1 MMQHQMRALLFND
14 YGPLPAQQAAAAAQ
28 HPMLAPRPIDAATM
42 GYHNFPPSDSA
53 SPGPS
58 QTINASQ
65 FYYPTPS
72 VQVPQAWP
80 AHPEEQD
87 GQGRIPST
95 AVNYSQYQNCQTLA
109 ASDEESSQYMQKE
122 HKQEADSQYPQ
133 PITDGANIP
142 GQEYASASM
151 PPNTG
156 NSQWDMNNENNL
168 YSQVCI
174 ISQIGVSKSR
184 C

>member
-1 MMQHQMRALLFND
+1 MMQHQMRALQFND

-42 GYHNFPPSDSA
+42 GYHNFPPSESA
-53 SPGPS
+53 PSAPS
-58 QTINASQ
+58 QPINASQ
-65 FYYPTPS
+65 FHYPKPL
-72 VQVPQAWP
+72 VQVPQ
-80 AHPEEQD
+80 HSEEQD

-95 AVNYSQYQNCQTLA
+95 AVNYSQFQTFQTRA
-109 ASDEESSQYMQKE
+109 ASDEESSQYMKKE

-156 NSQWDMNNENNL
+156 DSLWDMKNENDL

-174 ISQIGVSKSR
+174 IAQFEKHRANI
-184 C
+184 